1 MSGEESIQH
10 FLVGGGIFLVENDI
24 VYSQVLVLGRKI
36 LHKAFQAPLHLH
48 LGGAVLLIVQEKCQL
63 LPFAVAAHQYFG
75 GDVSADFGVLA
86 YIA

>member
-48 LGGAVLLIVQEKCQL
+48 LAGL
-63 LPFAVAAHQYFG
+63 FF
-75 GDVSADFGVLA
+75 
-86 YIA
+86 